1 MLKVLVEDTLHV
13 KESMFFYPIVFSGC
27 FCLRSSFD
35 RQRVTHYNVHASTYD
50 TPRYQTQLISK
61 FEAHTIIPSKQDEQK
76 YLRLR
81 NISISLHKS
90 LLRYS

>member
-13 KESMFFYPIVFSGC
+13 MESMFFYPIVFSGG

-61 FEAHTIIPSKQDEQK
+61 FEAHTIIP
-76 YLRLR
+76 
-81 NISISLHKS
+81 
-90 LLRYS
+90 